1 MKALTTLFVI
11 GMLATTVAMADDV
24 DDVKA
29 AMKGYF
35 AALNAGD
42 WNALSRYRMPAHSNF
57 GRGGTLLV
65 SSTSLAEQ
73 RNFFPPVTA
82 GLKFNFQLRHVEVK
96 VYGNTAIVTGYL
108 VGTTTSPDGTT
119 SQLSDRR
126 TGVMIKQG
134 GQWREAHFQPSPLN
148 TP

>member
-1 MKALTTLFVI
+1 MKALTTLLVV
-11 GMLATTVAMADDV
+11 GMFLSTVALADDV

-42 WNALSRYRMPAHSNF
+42 WNALSRYRMPEHNAF
-57 GRGGTLLV
+57 TAGGTLLG

-73 RNFFPPVTA
+73 RNFFAPVTT
-82 GLKFNFQLRHVEVK
+82 GLKFNFQLRHVGVK
-96 VYGNTAIVTGYL
+96 VYGSTAIVTGYL
-108 VGTTTSPDGTT
+108 VGTSTTADGTT
-119 SQLSDRR
+119 NPLRGRR

-134 GQWREAHFQPSPLN
+134 GQWKEAHYHQSRLFPQ
-148 TP
+148 